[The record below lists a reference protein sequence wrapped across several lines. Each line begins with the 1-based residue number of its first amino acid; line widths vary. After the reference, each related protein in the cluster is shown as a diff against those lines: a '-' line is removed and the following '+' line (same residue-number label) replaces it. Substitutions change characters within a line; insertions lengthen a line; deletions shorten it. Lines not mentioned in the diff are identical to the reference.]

1 MKKDAHHSTP
11 EELEGLESWE
21 PGSIINFLD
30 TSRHN
35 LNSIKKT
42 LLLYNGQTK
51 ELLSDIALIEQET
64 PAVPAPAPAIDRPE
78 QEEKEAVS
86 GHENDFR
93 ADELLKDI
101 LTKINQIQAEDQ
113 ELRRDIQ
120 KKDQTINEYARQRMN
135 MYNQITNLEFLLTS
149 SAKRSQELEKE
160 LSRRK
165 MEYKRKLK
173 DNRKLAE
180 EMAIKLDEESQKLSS
195 LVSKAGELSSNKYHD
210 DRRII
215 LVHLQSSLAGMMTI
229 REEQTKWFGE
239 MKGTFQNITEK
250 WVTDGFTLPTPEEQD
265 VNTIKRG
272 SWIHLLRSWWNNES
286 QTQSLA
292 KLEELQDKIKE
303 LHSLLSSYENLLSD
317 MNGHFERYEENEL
330 QYTSE
335 MKELKEQIRNF
346 IKRDEE
352 YLQKTKELEAELA
365 DYKEQNL
372 KLGGKVKEMEQRNKE
387 LKTKVETMKK
397 RSAGKIQQAKNAA
410 SHRQDQD
417 KMQPRQN
424 QDLMGNSQ
432 RSAAMMMP
440 PRKPESARDQTAE
453 MAEALIRRARDKARN
468 DKNQNQDNKME
479 LIQKYYPQAKSQSSV
494 FNPFKN

>member
-1 MKKDAHHSTP
+1 MKKDAGQSAP
-11 EELEGLESWE
+11 EEIEDLESWE
-21 PGSIINFLD
+21 PESIFNFLD

-35 LNSIKKT
+35 LNSIKKS
-42 LLLYNGQTK
+42 LLFYNGKTK
-51 ELLSDIALIEQET
+51 ELLSDIAILEQET
-64 PAVPAPAPAIDRPE
+64 AAVPGPAIDRPE
-78 QEEKEAVS
+78 QEEEEAVS
-86 GHENDFR
+86 GQENDFR

-101 LTKINQIQAEDQ
+101 LIKINQIQAEDQ
-113 ELRRDIQ
+113 ELRRDM
-120 KKDQTINEYARQRMN
+120 KKKNQTINEYARQRMD
-135 MYNQITNLEFLLTS
+135 MYNQISNLEFLLTS
-149 SAKRSQELEKE
+149 SAQKNQELEKE
-160 LSRRK
+160 LRRREW
-165 MEYKRKLK
+165 EYKKKLK
-173 DNRKLAE
+173 ETGKFE
-180 EMAIKLDEESQKLSS
+180 EDMAIKLEEETQKLSS
-195 LVSKAGELSSNKYHD
+195 IALKAGELTGSKYHE
-210 DRRII
+210 DRRNI
-215 LVHLQSSLAGMMTI
+215 LMHLQSSLAGMMTM

-239 MKGTFQNITEK
+239 MKGTFQHITEK
-250 WVTDGFTLPTPEEQD
+250 WVTDGFTMPTPEEQD
-265 VNTIKRG
+265 VNTMKRG

-317 MNGHFERYEENEL
+317 MNGHFERYKENEV

-335 MKELKEQIRNF
+335 MKELKEQIRDF

-372 KLGGKVKEMEQRNKE
+372 KLGGKVKEMEQRDKE

-410 SHRQDQD
+410 SQRQDQD
-417 KMQPRQN
+417 KMHPRQN
-424 QDLMGNSQ
+424 QNLMGNSQ

-440 PRKPESARDQTAE
+440 PRKPESAKDQTAE